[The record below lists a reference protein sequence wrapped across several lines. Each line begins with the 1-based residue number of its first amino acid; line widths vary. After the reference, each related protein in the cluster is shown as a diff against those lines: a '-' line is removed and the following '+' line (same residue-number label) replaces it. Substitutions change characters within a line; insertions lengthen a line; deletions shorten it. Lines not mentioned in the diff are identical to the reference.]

1 MLWANGSEAELQY
14 VLHRC
19 GLKNLRYRH
28 CCHRWRTQLAKEN
41 GIWGRTLGKEAVNIP
56 ATTPVQLEG
65 LTGVVAVDAGWRG
78 QLAVKD
84 DGTVWSWV
92 PDANRIFIPQQL
104 EITDVKTISIKRGN
118 AFALKN
124 DGTVWSWGDE
134 SYTVPPT
141 QVEGLYGIIA
151 VEPREY
157 DVTYKFKHVLALRE
171 DGVIVSWGDNAN
183 GQYNTAWRTAITEIT
198 VDGVVLA
205 TNKYQIGDGTITI
218 NTNDT
223 EVFPEAKDY
232 LIVVKATNYTDVSV
246 TQTVNAPPIDEC
258 FIATA
263 SFGRN
268 LNHQ

>member
-1 MLWANGSEAELQY
+1 M
-14 VLHRC
+14 
-19 GLKNLRYRH
+19 
-28 CCHRWRTQLAKEN
+28 
-41 GIWGRTLGKEAVNIP
+41 
-56 ATTPVQLEG
+56 
-65 LTGVVAVDAGWRG
+65 
-78 QLAVKD
+78 
-84 DGTVWSWV
+84 
-92 PDANRIFIPQQL
+92 
-104 EITDVKTISIKRGN
+104 
-118 AFALKN
+118 
-124 DGTVWSWGDE
+124 
-134 SYTVPPT
+134 PPT

-263 SFGRN
+263 SFGSKFEPSVVLLRAFRDKFLLTN
-268 LNHQ
+268 TWGQAFVKFYYKNSPPIAAYIANNEFLKAGVRGLLTPVVGVVYLLFHPALLYSLVSALILLIAAIFFLKRRRGVTGRV

>member
-1 MLWANGSEAELQY
+1 
-14 VLHRC
+14 
-19 GLKNLRYRH
+19 
-28 CCHRWRTQLAKEN
+28 
-41 GIWGRTLGKEAVNIP
+41 
-56 ATTPVQLEG
+56 
-65 LTGVVAVDAGWRG
+65 
-78 QLAVKD
+78 
-84 DGTVWSWV
+84 
-92 PDANRIFIPQQL
+92 
-104 EITDVKTISIKRGN
+104 
-118 AFALKN
+118 
-124 DGTVWSWGDE
+124 
-134 SYTVPPT
+134 
-141 QVEGLYGIIA
+141 VEGLYGIIA

-263 SFGRN
+263 SFGSKFEPSVVLLRAFRDKFLLTN
-268 LNHQ
+268 TWGQAFVKFYYKNSPPIAAYIANNEFLKAGVRGLLTPVVGVVYLLFHPALLYSVVSVLILLIAAIFFLKRRRGVTGRV